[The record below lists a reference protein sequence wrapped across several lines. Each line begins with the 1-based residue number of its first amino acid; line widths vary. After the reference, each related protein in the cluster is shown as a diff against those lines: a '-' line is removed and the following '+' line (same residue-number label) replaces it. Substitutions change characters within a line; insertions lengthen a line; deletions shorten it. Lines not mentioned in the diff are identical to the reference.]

1 MGLSVGHVLLVL
13 LIILILFG
21 AGRLPQVMRDMA
33 KGMRAFRQGMHEEET
48 EVAPLPPLNLR
59 GPAVSPDAQRS
70 GRVAKP
76 ASAGKKPL
84 AKVVPLKAS
93 SKTKTTTS
101 TGSSKSKAAKPT
113 TAKPTASKT
122 ALKAV
127 TKSPAPKKAKPSK
140 AVSSKVTAAKK
151 APKPSK

>member
-1 MGLSVGHVLLVL
+1 
-13 LIILILFG
+13 
-21 AGRLPQVMRDMA
+21 
-33 KGMRAFRQGMHEEET
+33 MRAFRQGMHEEET

-84 AKVVPLKAS
+84 AKVVPLKAP
-93 SKTKTTTS
+93 SKAKTTAS

-122 ALKAV
+122 APKA
-127 TKSPAPKKAKPSK
+127 TAKSKAKPSK